1 MYNIVPTN
9 KSPKHEYDTNDDEG
23 LYRCEAVG
31 PRNVAGDAVEDV
43 DQNKEDS
50 DEDGHSTGNTLR
62 GNEEADP
69 AHNDKHP
76 SWEVVSN
83 DVVGPAGN
91 IDIFFLSS
99 LNNRNI
105 YIFLRRVNSNPVTE

>member
-1 MYNIVPTN
+1 M
-9 KSPKHEYDTNDDEG
+9 DEHPG
-23 LYRCEAVG
+23 REGGSASQWKRG
-31 PRNVAGDAVEDV
+31 DNVV
-43 DQNKEDS
+43 DIIILAAQLEEKVVVDKEDS
-50 DEDGHSTGNTLR
+50 DEDGHSTRNTLR

-91 IDIFFLSS
+91 IDIFFLSL